1 METKVSFYEIIQ
13 RMNKLNILH
22 RININKQAVKNGL
35 YLGQLPIL
43 EYIERHEGCTQREV
57 ADYMKVSPPSIATS
71 VKRMQKSGLLKKVAD
86 RSDLRY
92 NRLTVTK
99 KGREISQKCRKDFDK
114 VDEQLFSGFNEK
126 ECEQLLGY
134 FERMIDNMR
143 TDELANKNFFSLI
156 AEEKKLFDKQNKED

>member
-22 RININKQAVKNGL
+22 RLNIHKKAVKNGL

-43 EYIERHEGCTQREV
+43 EYIEKHEGCTQREV

-71 VKRMQKSGLLKKVAD
+71 VKRMQKAGLLEKVAD

-92 NRLTVTK
+92 NRLTITE
-99 KGREISQKCRKDFDK
+99 KGREISKKCRKDFNK
-114 VDEQLFSGFNEK
+114 VDEQLFSGFSVK
-126 ECEQLLGY
+126 ECKQLAGY
-134 FERMIDNMR
+134 FDRMIDNMR
-143 TDELANKNFFSLI
+143 TDELSNKNFFSLI
-156 AEEKKLFDKQNKED
+156 AEEKKLFDKQNEEE